1 MVILMRNDTILNL
14 NMKSAIQQL
23 QKWGVSYIGHQIDLQ
38 FSETQK
44 IGHGKIEH
52 SDIQGT
58 PAITI
63 GVYPLRMSFWR
74 SYLPVKDSDFVKIG
88 VTTFHE
94 LSHYKHSLSDM
105 TPKEILTSDLSKCH
119 NNEYYHTVHHK
130 LPHEINAEYSGVM
143 SMWSALESEW
153 PDAADRLMFDYLDY
167 RTEESDRVRK
177 LYMIERPEGGF
188 QSKQQVKDLF
198 NAAYEESLT
207 GKRHL
212 PDTFLT
218 FDDDTS
224 RLLAT
229 DDGRGVRTEYVPVY
243 MELSKA
249 DTGMDTDL
257 MMASL
262 VSHVHP
268 ELQDMYAR
276 IDFEK
281 LEPAEIFESPV
292 PETTEEIRSRLG
304 YGDSFTEGVDYITGL
319 SDKGLHR

>member
-1 MVILMRNDTILNL
+1 MRKLADWKLDYRQNEYINL
-14 NMKSAIQQL
+14 RL
-23 QKWGVSYIGHQIDLQ
+23 TDE
-38 FSETQK
+38 ETL
-44 IGHGKIEH
+44 GDG
-52 SDIQGT
+52 
-58 PAITI
+58 ITRYHENLDAVDMYVGI
-63 GVYPLRMSFWR
+63 YPLSASLFER
-74 SYLPVKDSDFVKIG
+74 YKPIKDSDFVKMG
-88 VTTFHE
+88 VTFFHE
-94 LSHYKHSLSDM
+94 MAHYQDHVSENTNTNVM
-105 TPKEILTSDLSKCH
+105 ISDLSVQH
-119 NNEYYHTVHHK
+119 NNKYYHTVHHK
-130 LPHEINAEYSGVM
+130 LPHEIKAEYSGVM

-167 RTEESDRVRK
+167 RTEKSERVRK

-229 DDGRGVRTEYVPVY
+229 DDGRSVRTEYVPVY
-243 MELSKA
+243 MELLKA
-249 DTGMDTDL
+249 DTGMDTDH

-262 VSHVHP
+262 VSHIHP
-268 ELQDMYAR
+268 ELQDMYAQ

-304 YGDSFTEGVDYITGL
+304 YRDSFTEGIDYITGL
-319 SDKGLHR
+319 SDKGPHL

>member
-1 MVILMRNDTILNL
+1 MVITMKDKSVLKL
-14 NMKSAIQQL
+14 NMNTAVRKIMDWQTNFPASSSVKLKFVSDEKLGQGSTKYFTDSASIN
-23 QKWGVSYIGHQIDLQ
+23 
-38 FSETQK
+38 
-44 IGHGKIEH
+44 
-52 SDIQGT
+52 
-58 PAITI
+58 I
-63 GVYPLRMSFWR
+63 GVYPLSTSLFER
-74 SYLPVKDSDFVKIG
+74 YIPIKDSDFVKMG
-88 VTTFHE
+88 VTFFHE
-94 LSHYKHSLSDM
+94 MTHYQNHVSENTNND
-105 TPKEILTSDLSKCH
+105 IAISDLSVQY
-119 NNEYYHTVHHK
+119 NNEYYHAMHHK
-130 LPHEINAEYSGVM
+130 LPHEIKAEYSGVM

-167 RTEESDRVRK
+167 RTEKSDRVRK

-229 DDGRGVRTEYVPVY
+229 NDGRGVRIEYVPVY
-243 MELSKA
+243 MELLKA
-249 DTGMDTDL
+249 DTGMDTDQ

-268 ELQDMYAR
+268 ELQNMYSR

-281 LEPAEIFESPV
+281 LEPAKVFESPV
-292 PETTEEIRSRLG
+292 PETTDEIRSRLG
-304 YGDSFTEGVDYITGL
+304 YKDSFATGVDYITGL
-319 SDKGLHR
+319 QDNEQHL